1 MNKWMKFSCILLLL
15 FFAGFMAFA
24 GGAKKAEKPAEGK
37 GLVFYLSPNQFDEFQ
52 TTASMLIRKYVE
64 EAGYELREM
73 VAQSGQAEDVA
84 LQLNQLENAIT
95 QNPEAIIIAACDAS
109 AVVDG
114 INKARNQGIP
124 VIVFDRLI
132 TKTKVN
138 FSSVAG
144 CYEMGV
150 LAAGEITRLLKE
162 KYGEV
167 KGKILDIMGDPG
179 DMYTVLIEEG
189 FQDTMKNYPNV
200 EINTKIAEGWEA
212 SNAADIA
219 DDWLVAHPDT
229 DLIFSHAEHLAAAIV
244 SVLETKGYKKGDII
258 MVSTA
263 GMPMGLNL
271 IRNGW
276 LQATVEQPLTAQAE
290 GVAMF
295 LDEVIE
301 GKEIK
306 PGTYKVMGFDAELT
320 IESYGPLLRI
330 PGSVITKKNVDDK
343 KFWGN
348 QVGK

>member
-1 MNKWMKFSCILLLL
+1 MRKYTKLVCVLCI
-15 FFAGFMAFA
+15 FIMVGFVAFA
-24 GGAKKAEKPAEGK
+24 AGSKEKAGK

-64 EAGYELREM
+64 DAGYELKEM

-84 LQLNQLENAIT
+84 LQLSQLDDAIT
-95 QNPEAIIIAACDAS
+95 QNPEAIIIAACDSS
-109 AVVDG
+109 AVADG
-114 INKARNQGIP
+114 IERARAKGIP
-124 VIVFDRLI
+124 VIVFDRSI
-132 TKTKVN
+132 TETEVD

-144 CYEMGV
+144 CRRIGI
-150 LAAGEITRLLKE
+150 LAGGEIVRLLKE
-162 KYGEV
+162 KYGSV
-167 KGKILDIMGDPG
+167 KGSILDIMGDPG

-189 FQDTMKNYPNV
+189 FQEVMADYPDV
-200 EINTKIAEGWEA
+200 KINTKIADGWEA

-219 DDWLVAHPDT
+219 DDWLVARPDT
-229 DLIFSHAEHLAAAIV
+229 DLIFSHAEHLAAAIT
-244 SVLETKGYKKGDII
+244 SVLETRGFSKNQII

-263 GMPMGLNL
+263 GMPMGLDL
-271 IRNGW
+271 VREGW

-295 LDEVIE
+295 LDDVIA
-301 GKEIK
+301 GKVIK
-306 PGTYKVMGFDAELT
+306 PGTYTVGGF
-320 IESYGPLLRI
+320 ESDLVVKEYGPELMI